1 MPLSFC
7 PSLLEKIPTI
17 TLPWLSQPIDPD
29 FTKKNALKGKRIG
42 VPRRVFLDD
51 SVTGNVLFVN
61 VVFEQAS
68 VTIKSLG
75 TTIFDPADLPSAD
88 EIANSNNETIVLNIG
103 FKACLLLT
111 TFERF
116 PRIGPHFPGSTR
128 CLVSISTEERLGRQ
142 ESRRFNCFH

>member
-17 TLPWLSQPIDPD
+17 TLLWLSQPIDPD

-42 VPRRVFLDD
+42 VPRRVLLDD
-51 SVTGNVLFVN
+51 SIKGNDPFVN
-61 VVFEQAS
+61 VVFKQAP

-88 EIANSNNETIVLNIG
+88 EIANSNNETIVLDIN
-103 FKACLLLT
+103 FKECFLA

-116 PRIGPHFPGSTR
+116 PRIGPIFQVQLDTSYQSLP
-128 CLVSISTEERLGRQ
+128 
-142 ESRRFNCFH
+142 